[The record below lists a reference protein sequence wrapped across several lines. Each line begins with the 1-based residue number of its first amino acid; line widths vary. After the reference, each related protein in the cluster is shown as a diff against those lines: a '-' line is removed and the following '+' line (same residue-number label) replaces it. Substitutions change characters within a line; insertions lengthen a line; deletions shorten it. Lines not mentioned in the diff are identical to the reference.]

1 MKVLVKEPGKRWE
14 KRNIENTLEALQEI
28 VGGYIETLT
37 LADDMVAIFDEEGRL
52 KDKEWCVNI
61 AGVDLVGTVI
71 LTGIVG
77 DDFADVDPGLAQI
90 LKAKEDD

>member
-14 KRNIENTLEALQEI
+14 KRNIENTLEALQEV

-77 DDFADVDPGLAQI
+77 DDFADLDASIVRI
-90 LKAKEDD
+90 LKAKDDD